1 MQFTWKK
8 CIIILVRNKYT
19 TQRYKVKEIKTMTV
33 NTRFGKIT
41 ASKETLNDLCIALFE
56 AADSI
61 EERKGIKKRDVYGY
75 DTVAN
80 QIFDALDGIGF
91 YTK

>member
-1 MQFTWKK
+1 MRFSCKK

-19 TQRYKVKEIKTMTV
+19 TQRYIVKEIETMTV

-41 ASKETLNDLCIALFE
+41 ASKEVLNLLSIALFE

-61 EERKGIKKRDVYGY
+61 QARKGIEK
-75 DTVAN
+75 T
-80 QIFDALDGIGF
+80 
-91 YTK
+91 

>member
-1 MQFTWKK
+1 
-8 CIIILVRNKYT
+8 
-19 TQRYKVKEIKTMTV
+19 MTV

-41 ASKETLNDLCIALFE
+41 ASKEVLNELSIALFE

-61 EERKGIKKRDVYGY
+61 QARKGIEKRDVYGY

-80 QIFDALDGIGF
+80 EIFNALDETG
-91 YTK
+91 YYVK